1 MKKSHKII
9 YFSITIFAIILIG
22 FGIYNAV
29 YSANKKDDEID
40 AKVISEIEYL
50 DEKLVS
56 FFNEMNNVEYENYK
70 LVVQNLGTTNNSGE
84 DQKLNESSNLANGEQ
99 SGEGSQNSTQSSSNS
114 NNGNGES
121 GESGESSS
129 GQKENEENSSEKS
142 QDQGS
147 ASTQNQSTKQEGT
160 SSNTES
166 KEQTKEYSMQEAGIL
181 VDSKNIDWEEV
192 QTQAENLYVSIPTIT
207 LDLYKTTKNQ
217 EQILNF
223 NSQFDELT
231 LALKNENKEETLS
244 KLVNLYETM
253 NNFVSEVSKD
263 DNEKIIYETKLNILK
278 AYSKLDSKNW
288 QEIQK
293 DVQTATKNFELLLTD
308 IEVSNQKQYAINK
321 VYIMLNEMQSAVEK
335 QDQDIFLIKY
345 KNLLEDL
352 NNI

>member
-29 YSANKKDDEID
+29 YSANKKDDEIES
-40 AKVISEIEYL
+40 KVISEIKYL

-114 NNGNGES
+114 NNENGKNGEN
-121 GESGESSS
+121 SS
-129 GQKENEENSSEKS
+129 GQKENEENSSDKS
-142 QDQGS
+142 QEQGS
-147 ASTQNQSTKQEGT
+147 TNTQNQSSQQEGT
-160 SSNTES
+160 SSNTEN

-181 VDSKNIDWEEV
+181 VDSKDIDWEEV
-192 QTQAENLYVSIPTIT
+192 QTQVENLYVSIPTIT

-253 NNFVSEVSKD
+253 NNFVSEISKD

-288 QEIQK
+288 QEISN

-321 VYIMLNEMQSAVEK
+321 IYIMLNEIQSAVEK
-335 QDQDIFLIKY
+335 QDQDVFLIKY